1 MVVTANL
8 TDSLVVDEAEAEVQ
22 SRLRTGIRLVR
33 DLLKFHPRLFAI
45 AVAGASVYAVCTV
58 ASSFGVAFLVD
69 SVILPRFEAG
79 QIDIG
84 VYVIGAVIVI
94 GIGLLRAFGV
104 VVRRSF
110 AGISNW
116 RTVESLTMLL
126 VRQIMTQP
134 SIWHKKRMTGDLVAR
149 VGVDSDAAAEV
160 LGPLPFSTSVVL
172 LVFLTGGWLISV
184 DIPLG
189 LIAISVIPI
198 LLLLNV
204 GYQRRIDKHYDTA
217 QHELGALSSAVHE
230 SFDGVMVV
238 KAFGAEDRETR
249 RLSLISTRLK
259 DARVRA
265 VSARSTFEALLDGVP
280 SLVNIL
286 LLVVGAMRVESRS
299 MTVGELTSFIYLFTL
314 LIFPL
319 RIIGYVLSSVPHSA
333 SGYKRVREIL
343 DEPVVFDPSLLIVDA
358 PDGVGVEL
366 EDVSF
371 SFDTISPL
379 ILDSVAFRIAAGKT
393 VVVVGATGSGKSTL
407 LAVMAGLLQPSQG
420 RVALAGKHAS
430 IVFQE
435 PFLFSGSIEYNIC
448 LGQQLSDEVIAE
460 ALYLSAC
467 DSFVSELANGM
478 KTMIGERGISLSGG
492 QRQRISLARAIAQ
505 GANVLLLDDTTSA
518 LDTVTESVVVDRL
531 RRASRKVTT
540 VVVASRP
547 STIALADDVL
557 FIEGGRVVDH
567 GIHNALML
575 SNENYRNLM
584 QSFEHDRNESDI

>member
-1 MVVTANL
+1 M
-8 TDSLVVDEAEAEVQ
+8 DSLVVEETAVQ
-22 SRLRTGIRLVR
+22 SRLRTGVRLVR

-45 AVAGASVYAVCTV
+45 AVAGASLYAVCTV

-69 SVILPRFEAG
+69 SVILPRFEEG
-79 QIDIG
+79 HIDAG
-84 VYVIGAVIVI
+84 VYLVGSAIVI
-94 GIGLLRAFGV
+94 GIGVLRAFGV

-134 SIWHKKRMTGDLVAR
+134 SIWHKQRMTGDLVAR

-172 LVFLTGGWLISV
+172 LVFLTGGWLIVV

-198 LLLLNV
+198 LLMLNV

-217 QHELGALSSAVHE
+217 QNELGALSSAVHE

-286 LLVVGAMRVESRS
+286 LLVVGAMRVGSRS

-343 DEPVVFDPSLLIVDA
+343 DEPVVSDPSALIENA
-358 PDGVGVEL
+358 PGGVGVAFEN
-366 EDVSF
+366 VSF
-371 SFDTISPL
+371 LFDKGSQMV
-379 ILDSVAFRIAAGKT
+379 LDSVSFRIPSGKT

-420 RVALAGKHAS
+420 RVALAGRNAS

-448 LGQQLSDEVIAE
+448 LGQQLSEEVIAE
-460 ALYLSAC
+460 ALYLSASE
-467 DSFVSELANGM
+467 DFVSELPDGT

-492 QRQRISLARAIAQ
+492 QRQRLSLARAIAQ
-505 GANVLLLDDTTSA
+505 GADVLLLDDTTSA
-518 LDTVTESVVVDRL
+518 LDTVTESIVIDRL
-531 RRASRKVTT
+531 RNASRRVTT

-547 STIALADDVL
+547 STIALGDEVL
-557 FIEGGRVVDH
+557 FIEGGKLTDH
-567 GIHNALML
+567 GAHSALML

-584 QSFEHDRNESDI
+584 QSFEHDRNGSGA